1 MKPNSPGD
9 KAIPSEKRDTLR
21 APYTVNNPSVSEHA
35 MLDLAVHLS
44 TSAGD
49 RVVSAHHQLV
59 AFRYVRRFG
68 WLAAVDRVID
78 ARLNRGTP

>member
-1 MKPNSPGD
+1 MKPNSHGD
-9 KAIPSEKRDTLR
+9 KTIPAEKRDTLR
-21 APYTVNNPSVSEHA
+21 QPYKVDDPSVSEHA

-78 ARLNRGTP
+78 ARLNRVTS

>member
-9 KAIPSEKRDTLR
+9 RVVLAEKRDTLR
-21 APYTVNNPSVSEHA
+21 APYTVNDPSVSEHA

-44 TSAGD
+44 TAAGD

-78 ARLNRGTP
+78 ARINRGTS